1 MVVWGQ
7 GYEHGRQLER
17 PATNAARVRETV
29 LQMTIRDV
37 SAEWKA
43 RANIAAYLV
52 DAGPQEADLD
62 RT

>member
-1 MVVWGQ
+1 MARESG
-7 GYEHGRQLER
+7 GKIDFSRLNDGMD
-17 PATNAARVRETV
+17 PARVRETV

-52 DAGPQEADLD
+52 DAGPQEGDFK
-62 RT
+62 

>member
-1 MVVWGQ
+1 MARESG
-7 GYEHGRQLER
+7 GKIDFSRLNDAID
-17 PATNAARVRETV
+17 PARVRETV

-52 DAGPQEADLD
+52 DAGPQEGDFK
-62 RT
+62 

>member
-1 MVVWGQ
+1 MISGQ

-17 PATNAARVRETV
+17 PATDPARVRETV

-52 DAGPQEADLD
+52 DAGPQEGDFK
-62 RT
+62 

>member
-1 MVVWGQ
+1 MARESG
-7 GYEHGRQLER
+7 GKIDFSRLNDAID
-17 PATNAARVRETV
+17 PARVRETV

-52 DAGPQEADLD
+52 DAGPQEGDL
-62 RT
+62 